1 MTTDV
6 SVKDG
11 ARLVKQGE
19 PGKEAMVIESG
30 TAVVRRD
37 GIDIDTMGPGDFFGE
52 MSLVDNMPRNADVV
66 ATSDMDLLVMNS
78 REFSSVLSEHPQVAV
93 KILKTVVA
101 RLVKAQGTTV

>member
-1 MTTDV
+1 
-6 SVKDG
+6 
-11 ARLVKQGE
+11 
-19 PGKEAMVIESG
+19 
-30 TAVVRRD
+30 
-37 GIDIDTMGPGDFFGE
+37 
-52 MSLVDNMPRNADVV
+52 MPRNADVV